1 MEQQPSKLTPLGRL
15 ISLVLVV
22 GLVAL
27 GAYLVSESLLEQ
39 GRVGQRIE
47 RRRQQQRRRRR

>member
-22 GLVAL
+22 GLIA
-27 GAYLVSESLLEQ
+27 AAPTCS
-39 GRVGQRIE
+39 
-47 RRRQQQRRRRR
+47 